1 MKSVKLI
8 QGSRIQELKN
18 KALAHSTYVQDVNAI
33 DWTLELKK
41 QEESPV
47 TFVPRMLFQ
56 EKSMEV
62 FQGPQL
68 QSIKPRELTSQPQI
82 QDRKPVI
89 ALCLK
94 KQSLKHVTVA
104 KTQGVQGLKL

>member
-41 QEESPV
+41 QEESTE

>member
-1 MKSVKLI
+1 MKLI

-41 QEESPV
+41 QEESTE

-68 QSIKPRELTSQPQI
+68 QGVKPKELTSLPQT

-89 ALCLK
+89 TLCLK
-94 KQSLKHVTVA
+94 QQSVKPVTVA
-104 KTQGVQGLKL
+104 KPNQNLQI